1 MIDVYNDKKLLMN
14 NTIVRITKM
23 ENILDELTVVV
34 EKSDKVINELVDSL
48 KNLNTLKKYYE
59 SQYMKDVLA
68 DKRNEVPQDLKRG
81 VLSEDAVHM
90 LLTDLFELSN
100 KMEKL
105 SKKIR

>member
-1 MIDVYNDKKLLMN
+1 
-14 NTIVRITKM
+14 
-23 ENILDELTVVV
+23 
-34 EKSDKVINELVDSL
+34 
-48 KNLNTLKKYYE
+48 
-59 SQYMKDVLA
+59 MKDVMA
-68 DKRNEVPQDLKRG
+68 DKRNEIPQDLKRG

>member
-1 MIDVYNDKKLLMN
+1 MN
-14 NTIVRITKM
+14 NIIDRVTKM
-23 ENILDELTVVV
+23 ENILEELTMVV
-34 EKSDKVINELVDSL
+34 EKSDKALNELLESL
-48 KNLNTLKKYYE
+48 KNLKTLKKYYE
-59 SQYMKDVLA
+59 SQYMKDVMA
-68 DKRNEVPQDLKRG
+68 DKRNEIPQDLKRG

>member
-1 MIDVYNDKKLLMN
+1 MN
-14 NTIVRITKM
+14 NIIDRITKM
-23 ENILDELTVVV
+23 ENILDELTIVV
-34 EKSDKVINELVDSL
+34 EKSDKVMNELVDSL
-48 KNLNTLKKYYE
+48 KKLNTLKIYYE
-59 SQYMKDVLA
+59 SQYMKDVMA

-100 KMEKL
+100 KMEEL

>member
-1 MIDVYNDKKLLMN
+1 MN
-14 NTIVRITKM
+14 NIIDRVTKM
-23 ENILDELTVVV
+23 ENILDGLTIVV
-34 EKSDKVINELVDSL
+34 EKSDKALNELHDSL
-48 KNLNTLKKYYE
+48 KNLKILKKYYE
-59 SQYMKDVLA
+59 SQYMLDVMA

-90 LLTDLFELSN
+90 LLTDLVELSD

>member
-1 MIDVYNDKKLLMN
+1 MN
-14 NTIVRITKM
+14 NIIDRITKM
-23 ENILDELTVVV
+23 ENILDELTMVV
-34 EKSDKVINELVDSL
+34 EKSDKAMNELVDSL

-59 SQYMKDVLA
+59 SQYMKDVMA

-90 LLTDLFELSN
+90 LLTDLVELSN
-100 KMEKL
+100 KMENL

>member
-1 MIDVYNDKKLLMN
+1 M
-14 NTIVRITKM
+14 NTIIDRITKM

-34 EKSDKVINELVDSL
+34 EKSDNVMNELQDSL
-48 KNLNTLKKYYE
+48 KNLNTLKEYYE
-59 SQYMKDVLA
+59 SQYMKDVMA
-68 DKRNEVPQDLKRG
+68 DKRHEVPQDLKRG

-90 LLTDLFELSN
+90 LLTDLFELSH

>member
-1 MIDVYNDKKLLMN
+1 MN
-14 NTIVRITKM
+14 NIIDRITKM
-23 ENILDELTVVV
+23 ENILDELTIVV
-34 EKSDKVINELVDSL
+34 EKSDKVMNELVGSL

-59 SQYMKDVLA
+59 SQYIKDVMA

>member
-1 MIDVYNDKKLLMN
+1 MN
-14 NTIVRITKM
+14 NIIDRITKM
-23 ENILDELTVVV
+23 EDILDELTTVV
-34 EKSDKVINELVDSL
+34 EKSDKVMNELIDSL

-59 SQYMKDVLA
+59 SQYMKDVMA
-68 DKRNEVPQDLKRG
+68 DKRNEIPQDLKRG

-100 KMEKL
+100 KMKKL

>member
-1 MIDVYNDKKLLMN
+1 MN
-14 NTIVRITKM
+14 NIIDRVTKT
-23 ENILDELTVVV
+23 ENILEELTMVV
-34 EKSDKVINELVDSL
+34 EKSDKALNELLESL
-48 KNLNTLKKYYE
+48 KNLKTLKKYYE
-59 SQYMKDVLA
+59 SQYMKDVMA
-68 DKRNEVPQDLKRG
+68 DKRNEIPQDLKRG

>member
-1 MIDVYNDKKLLMN
+1 MN
-14 NTIVRITKM
+14 NIIERITKM
-23 ENILDELTVVV
+23 EDILDELTIVV
-34 EKSDKVINELVDSL
+34 EKSDKVMNELVDSL
-48 KNLNTLKKYYE
+48 KDLNTLKKYYE
-59 SQYMKDVLA
+59 SQYMKDVMA